1 MGTGDGVEG
10 EYHTQ
15 EEKVWEEEE
24 FRVGEFDYQVFG
36 MSEGKYGIG
45 YGNYGQESK
54 CGARD
59 INSGD
64 M

>member
-1 MGTGDGVEG
+1 MGIGDGVEG

-15 EEKVWEEEE
+15 EENIWEECR
-24 FRVGEFDYQVFG
+24 RVYQVFG
-36 MSEGKYGIG
+36 MFEGRYGIG

-54 CGARD
+54 CDARD